1 MKAIEERLRPHLDEN
16 VASLW
21 LEKWLQIHAGSHP
34 TVYFSLYRLLR
45 TRKDLTRSNPRQA
58 SGHRRVPE
66 VWQFVCQEGLHY
78 GARRDV
84 RRNAHRSSSS
94 RSGTGG
100 PGRTVEDSHP
110 GAYTKAQRRRTLL
123 GDKGPDLR
131 RPGSQILH
139 IFLRDLREVPR
150 CLRPWTLRGGNRGLR
165 AGYRT
170 HERQVR

>member
-1 MKAIEERLRPHLDEN
+1 MRAIEERLRLHLDEN

-21 LEKWLQIHAGSHP
+21 LEKWLQIHA
-34 TVYFSLYRLLR
+34 
-45 TRKDLTRSNPRQA
+45 RSNPGQA

-94 RSGTGG
+94 RSGAGN
-100 PGRTVEDSHP
+100 PGRTVADTHL

-131 RPGSQILH
+131 RPGPQILH
-139 IFLRDLREVPR
+139 IFLRDLREVP
-150 CLRPWTLRGGNRGLR
+150 
-165 AGYRT
+165 
-170 HERQVR
+170 